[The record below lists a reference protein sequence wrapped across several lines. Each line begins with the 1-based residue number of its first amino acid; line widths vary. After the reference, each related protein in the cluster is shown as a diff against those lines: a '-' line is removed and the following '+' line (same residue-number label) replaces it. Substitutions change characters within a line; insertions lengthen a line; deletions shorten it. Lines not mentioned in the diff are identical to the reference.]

1 MSGGVSF
8 SRSPCGK
15 PVRRRQLGS
24 FVAPAGAYRAFTG
37 RPPGDVTVNGTG
49 ANRTTDGPGSP
60 EDSALVRDCLQ
71 GVAGAWDRFVERFA
85 GLFHHVVDRSCS
97 QRRLAISAADRDDIV
112 AEILVEVLKAD
123 AAVLRGF
130 AGRSSLAT
138 YLAVISRRTAVRMIA
153 QSDVAAVTIDA
164 PESVAGAVDRHAEQ
178 RRADRE
184 EVEGLIGFL
193 EADEARLIRLHH
205 LEARSYG
212 EISRLTGLPLGSIG
226 PALSRARQKMREAGR
241 TRMPPPED
249 LGPRV
254 AG

>member
-1 MSGGVSF
+1 MALRGPDRGV
-8 SRSPCGK
+8 C
-15 PVRRRQLGS
+15 
-24 FVAPAGAYRAFTG
+24 RAFNG
-37 RPPGDVTVNGTG
+37 GPPGDVTVNGTG
-49 ANRTTDGPGSP
+49 ANRATGGPGSP
-60 EDSALVRDCLQ
+60 EDTTLVRDCLQ
-71 GVAGAWDRFVERFA
+71 GVPGAWDRFVDRFA
-85 GLFHHVVDRSCS
+85 GLFLHVVDRTCS
-97 QRRLAISAADRDDIV
+97 QRRLAISAADRDDVV
-112 AEILVEVLKAD
+112 AEILVEVLKSD

-138 YLAVISRRTAVRMIA
+138 YLAVISRRTAVRMISQA
-153 QSDVAAVTIDA
+153 DVAAVTIDG
-164 PESVAGAVDRHAEQ
+164 PKSVAGAVDRHAEQ
-178 RRADRE
+178 RQADRE

-241 TRMPPPED
+241 ARMPPPEG